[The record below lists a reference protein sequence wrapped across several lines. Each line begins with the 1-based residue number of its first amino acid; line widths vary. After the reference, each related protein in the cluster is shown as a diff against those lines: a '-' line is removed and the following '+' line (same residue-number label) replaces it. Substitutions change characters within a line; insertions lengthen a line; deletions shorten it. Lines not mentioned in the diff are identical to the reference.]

1 MSTPIALSLSGD
13 EEEEA
18 ASPADLLDRSLPKE
32 EHMLAGR
39 MIASEELIFG
49 SNVDATA
56 MYDFVPT
63 TRLKGPYIKD
73 VSL

>member
-1 MSTPIALSLSGD
+1 
-13 EEEEA
+13 
-18 ASPADLLDRSLPKE
+18 
-32 EHMLAGR
+32 MLAGR

-63 TRLKGPYIKD
+63 TRLKGPYIED
-73 VSL
+73 VTL